1 MNMIYSFIIL
11 FVVLVVF
18 LIVLNIQ
25 YKLFY
30 SSKNKLRILEYH
42 SISVDGFEDQ
52 ITIRKE
58 KIIEHFEYLK
68 NNNYKTLWL
77 SDVEEL
83 QNTKQDFPPKSVVL
97 TFDDGFLDNYTELYP
112 LLQQYNFKAVV
123 FVVFG
128 RIGQKVDW
136 GGKFI
141 NDNMFLMNKQQL
153 LATSSHIELGYH
165 TFKHDNYAKISFE
178 EIEKDLQLCQE
189 VIAKENLPIF
199 PALAYTYGGYY
210 RKKGE
215 NQQRLFALL
224 KKYNIKYALRIG
236 NRINVFP
243 LKNNYEMQRI
253 DIRGLDTMKDFKRKL
268 IFGRKKLF

>member
-1 MNMIYSFIIL
+1 MIYTAILIFGIL
-11 FVVLVVF
+11 FVF
-18 LIVLNIQ
+18 LLVLNIQ
-25 YKLFY
+25 FKIFY
-30 SSKNKLRILEYH
+30 PSKNKLRILEYH

-58 KIIEHFEYLK
+58 KIIEQFEYLK

-77 SDVEEL
+77 SEVAEL
-83 QNTKQDFPPKSVVL
+83 ENKKQKLPHKAVVL
-97 TFDDGFLDNYTELYP
+97 TFDDGFLDNFTELYP
-112 LLQQYNFKAVV
+112 LLQHYNFKAVV

-128 RIGQKVDW
+128 RIGMKVDW

-141 NDNMFLMNKQQL
+141 NDHMFLMNKQQL

-165 TFKHDNYAKISFE
+165 TFKHDNYAEITFD

-189 VIAKENLPIF
+189 VIKREELNVF
-199 PALAYTYGGYY
+199 PALAYTYGGYF

-215 NQQRLFALL
+215 SQKQFFELL
-224 KKYNIKYALRIG
+224 KKYGIKYGLRIG

-243 LKNNYEMQRI
+243 LKNKYEVQRI
-253 DIRGLDTMKDFKRKL
+253 DIRGLDTMKDFKMKL
-268 IFGRKKLF
+268 TFGRKKMF

>member
-1 MNMIYSFIIL
+1 MIYSTVLI
-11 FVVLVVF
+11 VVVFGVF

-25 YKLFY
+25 CKIFY

-42 SISVDGFEDQ
+42 SISIDGFEDQ

-58 KIIEHFEYLK
+58 KIIEQFEYLK

-77 SDVEEL
+77 SEIEEL
-83 QNTKQDFPPKSVVL
+83 KNNKQKLSPKTVVL
-97 TFDDGFLDNYTELYP
+97 TFDDGFLDNYTELFS
-112 LLQQYNFKAVV
+112 LLQHYDFKAVV

-136 GGKFI
+136 SGKYI

-153 LATSSHIELGYH
+153 LEIGSHIELGYH
-165 TFKHDNYAKISFE
+165 TFKHDNYAKISFD

-189 VIAKENLPIF
+189 VIKREGLNVF
-199 PALAYTYGGYY
+199 PALAYTYGGYF
-210 RKKGE
+210 RKKGKYQKQFFE
-215 NQQRLFALL
+215 LL
-224 KKYNIKYALRIG
+224 QKYGIKYGLRIG
-236 NRINVFP
+236 NRINIFP
-243 LKNNYEMQRI
+243 LKNKYEVQRI
-253 DIRGLDTMKDFKRKL
+253 DIRGLDTMNDFKRKV